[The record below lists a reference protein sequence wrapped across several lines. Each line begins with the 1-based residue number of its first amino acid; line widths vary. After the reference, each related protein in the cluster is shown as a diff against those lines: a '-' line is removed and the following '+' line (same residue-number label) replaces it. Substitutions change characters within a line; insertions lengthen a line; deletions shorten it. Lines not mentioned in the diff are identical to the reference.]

1 VALIYARRR
10 YAVDFDKLFLLGV
23 GTASPD
29 PTVTDE
35 GRLERGISG
44 WLLSKD
50 RSLVLLT
57 LDAQEDLSRRLVA
70 EIMQRRYLHIDATP
84 SPDEAKHLRL
94 DLANAKSTE
103 VLKKLAQ
110 DATRSAF
117 RKAAL
122 KAFF

>member
-1 VALIYARRR
+1 M
-10 YAVDFDKLFLLGV
+10 YAVDFDALFLLGV

-70 EIMQRRYLHIDATP
+70 EIMQRLAATP
-84 SPDEAKHLRL
+84 AK
-94 DLANAKSTE
+94 ANAFLS
-103 VLKKLAQ
+103 VMW
-110 DATRSAF
+110 
-117 RKAAL
+117 
-122 KAFF
+122 